1 MEGNVS
7 FLVGTQIDGVITP
20 DAQEIPVA
28 QILDHVSPAELER
41 FENKDFFDEDE
52 RERLLPPKKPRGRP
66 RRGDTVVPSFNIA
79 PIGEETSREQSL
91 LLPERPILTK
101 KKTGRPKGSFR
112 KTGSKLTSVEPS
124 TPSNLSK
131 VQIGRPTGSYKRRHC
146 KKKGD
151 RFAST
156 KPSLLSEPSTTIK
169 RGRGR
174 PRLQKN
180 LSVVIPSFNRPQ
192 PQELQ
197 STPSAESESDKMSR
211 DPKPQYS
218 MVAASGL
225 GQSDTEEVTTRD
237 PSVELVPS
245 IKRRRLDTA
254 FIDLSSDTDGDE
266 GSPHPTKKAKILPET
281 SPDPI
286 ADDSAALLRQF
297 QARVYGPDNP
307 AKSSSVPPRQS
318 KPSSTLG
325 DSSELL
331 RRFHAHNHSSSLGS
345 SSSASSM
352 VPTPHP
358 LKPIPAHNVSS
369 KPLPKEAVTPQ
380 KPSPKDKLATIPASY
395 SNNSIA
401 ISRSPGRLPAKATS
415 TKPTS
420 TSKSFQRK
428 VSLTPHFP
436 PGTSFSHGPKDGSA
450 DSRPQSSLSS
460 TSRHAPSHT
469 TKSEFSLTS
478 RIMPSAPKKKMP
490 SPLPQLAPS
499 QSSQTSSKSKIGFA
513 GVPQAKDLS
522 DYFAPKAAAAV
533 AKPPSPEPPRSPTPQ
548 LPGPHDSESED
559 QLARKSSSSSDSLSS
574 QVIFVRQTRENPS
587 PNPAATAEARSQN
600 SPPNAHDPTDHDGS
614 QDDDGSSSDAAS
626 EDEHDSTT
634 RVPNTA
640 APIPPKPSSPAKM
653 QSSTEAL
660 NKAFEIED
668 DGEPDSESE
677 SLSSEVM
684 IVRSR

>member
-20 DAQEIPVA
+20 DAQEVPVA
-28 QILDHVSPAELER
+28 KILDHVSPAELER

-91 LLPERPILTK
+91 LLPEESILIK
-101 KKTGRPKGSFR
+101 KKIGRPKGSFR
-112 KTGSKLTSVEPS
+112 KTGSNFTSVRPS
-124 TPSNLSK
+124 LPSKLSK
-131 VQIGRPTGSYKRRHC
+131 VQIGRPTGSYKGGHY
-146 KKKGD
+146 KKRGD
-151 RFAST
+151 RLEST
-156 KPSLLSEPSTTIK
+156 KPSLLSERSTTIK

-174 PRLQKN
+174 PPLHKN
-180 LSVVIPSFNRPQ
+180 LSVVIPSFNGPQ

-197 STPSAESESDKMSR
+197 STPSAESESEEVSR

-266 GSPHPTKKAKILPET
+266 GSPHPNKRAKILPET

-297 QARVYGPDNP
+297 QARVYGPDNS
-307 AKSSSVPPRQS
+307 AKNSIVPLRQS
-318 KPSSTLG
+318 KPSSTVG
-325 DSSELL
+325 DDSELL

-352 VPTPHP
+352 GPSPRP
-358 LKPIPAHNVSS
+358 LKPLPAHNVSS
-369 KPLPKEAVTPQ
+369 KPLPKEAVMPQ
-380 KPSPKDKLATIPASY
+380 TPSPKDKLAKIPASY
-395 SNNSIA
+395 LNNSIT
-401 ISRSPGRLPAKATS
+401 ISRSPGRLPAETTS
-415 TKPTS
+415 TRPTS

-436 PGTSFSHGPKDGSA
+436 PGTRFSHGLMDGSA

-460 TSRHAPSHT
+460 TSRHAPSQT
-469 TKSEFSLTS
+469 TNTEISIPSK
-478 RIMPSAPKKKMP
+478 IMPPAPKKKKP
-490 SPLPQLAPS
+490 SPVLRTAPS
-499 QSSQTSSKSKIGFA
+499 HPSQTSSKSKIGFA
-513 GVPQAKDLS
+513 GVPQAKDLT
-522 DYFAPKAAAAV
+522 DYFAPKAAAA
-533 AKPPSPEPPRSPTPQ
+533 KPTSPNPPRSPTLQLLGPQ
-548 LPGPHDSESED
+548 DSESED
-559 QLARKSSSSSDSLSS
+559 QLARKSSSDSLNSR
-574 QVIFVRQTRENPS
+574 VISVRQNRENTPT
-587 PNPAATAEARSQN
+587 NQAATAEAGSQN
-600 SPPNAHDPTDHDGS
+600 SPSNAHDPTDPHSSENDN
-614 QDDDGSSSDAAS
+614 SSDDES
-626 EDEHDSTT
+626 DDEHGSTT
-634 RVPNTA
+634 RVSDSA
-640 APIPPKPSSPAKM
+640 APIQPQSSSPAKM

-668 DGEPDSESE
+668 DGEVDSDSDSESE